1 MTDPITSERF
11 GNRRIPKMLA
21 QVNAHRAAV
30 AAEGT
35 PLIQDTWDKIEEH
48 IDFAYAKNAAPAV
61 PDDVA
66 DLAKRLRA
74 HVSCVADEALAEAA
88 DALEAQ
94 AAELARLTVAF
105 ELVSNQRDR
114 LAAEHPR
121 LTTERDEA
129 LGKAALNEE
138 WAADS
143 EIANARLRRALVSLC
158 DAYAACNGE
167 DHPAYLAA
175 RAAITHPTGGTP
187 A

>member
-66 DLAKRLRA
+66 GL
-74 HVSCVADEALAEAA
+74 AA
-88 DALEAQ
+88 DYRTAAKIMGDLDTFPTGQGILRQSAGAIEAQ
-94 AAELARLTVAF
+94 AAELARLTRINS
-105 ELVSNQRDR
+105 ELVKSHNALNLDGARLEDR
-114 LAAEHPR
+114 LATAEDDNR
-121 LTTERDEA
+121 NLR
-129 LGKAALNEE
+129 AALERCLNFIDNTECE
-138 WAADS
+138 LGMTLECGD
-143 EIANARLRRALVSLC
+143 I
-158 DAYAACNGE
+158 
-167 DHPAYLAA
+167 A
-175 RAAITHPTGGTP
+175 RAALTQTTGDRTNGI
-187 A
+187 